1 VRRCDIQKKREKV
14 KRKERK
20 TRAIIAA
27 AMTTN
32 RGDANYLTPI
42 YRCTYILAAGF
53 CFTFCGG

>member
-1 VRRCDIQKKREKV
+1 M

-32 RGDANYLTPI
+32 RGDANYSTPI
-42 YRCTYILAAGF
+42 YRYMYILAAGF